1 MGRPS
6 ILRPTVIFF
15 GRIITFVALQI
26 MRKEFIQ
33 LSETYRKAGDAL
45 HDAIKECILGQDG
58 FVSCSNNRFDK
69 KDMYALVYDGKKG
82 YTESFPIRA
91 LRVNAAGA
99 VEVYIG
105 TPGSFY
111 TDKYLRGKGSEEHWM
126 PLKDS
131 NILFYQTILSIAAGI
146 DDYLPKD
153 DAR

>member
-1 MGRPS
+1 MGRPPF
-6 ILRPTVIFF
+6 LCPTIIFF
-15 GRIITFVALQI
+15 GRIITFLALKNYAKI
-26 MRKEFIQ
+26 I
-33 LSETYRKAGDAL
+33 YRKAGDAL

-58 FVSCSNNRFDK
+58 FISCSNNRFDK
-69 KDMYALVYDGKKG
+69 KDMSALVYDGKKG

-146 DDYLPKD
+146 DDYLPTD